1 MNITTKFSIDDEIY
15 YIKYKTIEKICS
27 CCGHEQE
34 DIVAYDVG
42 KGVIAGIKVNVGNVG
57 IEEESDGVIY
67 KISIKDRIRDLPNVY
82 TNRIESAVYATEKE
96 AEVALRAEE
105 E

>member
-1 MNITTKFSIDDEIY
+1 MILGMNQKE
-15 YIKYKTIEKICS
+15 YKTIEKICS